1 MYGYD
6 VLNGISKGTFEIPHT
21 IYLTNTL
28 KDTIVT
34 QIQILRAVR
43 FKGS

>member
-1 MYGYD
+1 MYGCD
-6 VLNGISKGTFEIPHT
+6 ILNGISKGTFEIAHT

-28 KDTIVT
+28 KDTFVT

-43 FKGS
+43 FKSS